1 MLGRRYSRKR
11 RIQEAVAGIVLFD
24 KERLIRDIVL
34 FYLLEARDG
43 DCGWPLSK
51 CSAVCKSFRAAVS
64 NSWQLLHGLDLNP
77 QMALDDVRAALGRM
91 GGGLKRL
98 TFGRLFQRAQLM
110 QDSLLNGL
118 STQRSIISGPLSWTV
133 ELSTEFNNLSTR
145 GVQLEEL
152 DISFLPREDDWL
164 ALQGFFDSLSGI
176 AGELQ
181 QLNASSCRL
190 HVETGQGLLLAE
202 LLKANPSL
210 RVLDVS
216 GNQLQGADALLHLKN
231 LEELCFY
238 GNVLQDAHLI
248 TMSALELSSLQTLRA
263 GGPNKCEVDFEVLDL
278 MHGMQWPDVDWPNCM
293 LLYINRNGVSPNR
306 GRAGL
311 TALCKK
317 LGDHGVLKHLDMT
330 ALFSYDR
337 LFKGCFAGLHL
348 LKMLETLDLSWNALF
363 DEVIL
368 FDPPSLTLY
377 SPKFSPLKSVL
388 PVGATPVLTNIF
400 ANVLNAHVSGLSFST
415 TYLPILGRVSPARLP
430 SPTSSPHSASLVCG
444 VCSQPR
450 LLALM
455 VFQMQGCEDLCQCLL
470 MSQEVGLL
478 PALRNLSL
486 RSCRIGSVGLSTH
499 LAPVLSQLGSL
510 RSLDLGGNHLADA
523 GAIALSHVLQH
534 ALTGLTKATN
544 EQTIFFYL
552 KKNYTVREYDT
563 SQLSEEF
570 QRFVSKGTTNHHTPH
585 IFYCPPRA
593 INWR

>member
-1 MLGRRYSRKR
+1 MSGRRYSRKR
-11 RIQEAVAGIVLFD
+11 RIQEAVAEIVLFE
-24 KERLIRDIVL
+24 KEQLIRDIVL
-34 FYLLEARDG
+34 FYLLEAPCCSICLKQSPSRHRDG
-43 DCGWPLSK
+43 DCGWPCGLVNRCSDHYGTFKALSQ

-77 QMALDDVRAALGRM
+77 QMALDDVRTALGRM

-278 MHGMQWPDVDWPNCM
+278 MHGMQWPDDLDPPLGAVANCM

-368 FDPPSLTLY
+368 FEPPITDSL
-377 SPKFSPLKSVL
+377 
-388 PVGATPVLTNIF
+388 
-400 ANVLNAHVSGLSFST
+400 LSF
-415 TYLPILGRVSPARLP
+415 LH
-430 SPTSSPHSASLVCG
+430 SSLFFLSGQH
-444 VCSQPR
+444 
-450 LLALM
+450 
-455 VFQMQGCEDLCQCLL
+455 QC
-470 MSQEVGLL
+470 
-478 PALRNLSL
+478 
-486 RSCRIGSVGLSTH
+486 
-499 LAPVLSQLGSL
+499 
-510 RSLDLGGNHLADA
+510 
-523 GAIALSHVLQH
+523 
-534 ALTGLTKATN
+534 
-544 EQTIFFYL
+544 
-552 KKNYTVREYDT
+552 
-563 SQLSEEF
+563 
-570 QRFVSKGTTNHHTPH
+570 
-585 IFYCPPRA
+585 
-593 INWR
+593 

>member
-34 FYLLEARDG
+34 FYLLEAPCCSICLKQSPSRHRDG

-77 QMALDDVRAALGRM
+77 QMALDDVRTALGRM

-164 ALQGFFDSLSGI
+164 ALQGFFENLSGI

-238 GNVLQDAHLI
+238 GNVLQDTHLI
-248 TMSALELSSLQTLRA
+248 TMSALELSSLQTLQV
-263 GGPNKCEVDFEVLDL
+263 GGPNQFEILDR
-278 MHGMQWPDVDWPNCM
+278 MHGTQNGLDM
-293 LLYINRNGVSPNR
+293 LLFINRNGVSPNR

-377 SPKFSPLKSVL
+377 SL
-388 PVGATPVLTNIF
+388 
-400 ANVLNAHVSGLSFST
+400 FST
-415 TYLPILGRVSPARLP
+415 Q
-430 SPTSSPHSASLVCG
+430 
-444 VCSQPR
+444 VCS
-450 LLALM
+450 
-455 VFQMQGCEDLCQCLL
+455 
-470 MSQEVGLL
+470 
-478 PALRNLSL
+478 
-486 RSCRIGSVGLSTH
+486 SCRGNISVNKH
-499 LAPVLSQLGSL
+499 FCKCAQCPRL
-510 RSLDLGGNHLADA
+510 RSLFFDNLLAYLG
-523 GAIALSHVLQH
+523 
-534 ALTGLTKATN
+534 
-544 EQTIFFYL
+544 
-552 KKNYTVREYDT
+552 
-563 SQLSEEF
+563 
-570 QRFVSKGTTNHHTPH
+570 
-585 IFYCPPRA
+585 
-593 INWR
+593 

>member
-1 MLGRRYSRKR
+1 
-11 RIQEAVAGIVLFD
+11 
-24 KERLIRDIVL
+24 
-34 FYLLEARDG
+34 
-43 DCGWPLSK
+43 
-51 CSAVCKSFRAAVS
+51 
-64 NSWQLLHGLDLNP
+64 
-77 QMALDDVRAALGRM
+77 
-91 GGGLKRL
+91 
-98 TFGRLFQRAQLM
+98 M

-278 MHGMQWPDVDWPNCM
+278 MHGMQWPDDCM

-377 SPKFSPLKSVL
+377 SL
-388 PVGATPVLTNIF
+388 
-400 ANVLNAHVSGLSFST
+400 FST
-415 TYLPILGRVSPARLP
+415 Q
-430 SPTSSPHSASLVCG
+430 
-444 VCSQPR
+444 VCS
-450 LLALM
+450 
-455 VFQMQGCEDLCQCLL
+455 
-470 MSQEVGLL
+470 
-478 PALRNLSL
+478 
-486 RSCRIGSVGLSTH
+486 SCRGNTSVNKYFCKC
-499 LAPVLSQLGSL
+499 AQCPRL
-510 RSLDLGGNHLADA
+510 RSLFFDNLLAYLG
-523 GAIALSHVLQH
+523 
-534 ALTGLTKATN
+534 
-544 EQTIFFYL
+544 
-552 KKNYTVREYDT
+552 
-563 SQLSEEF
+563 
-570 QRFVSKGTTNHHTPH
+570 
-585 IFYCPPRA
+585 
-593 INWR
+593 